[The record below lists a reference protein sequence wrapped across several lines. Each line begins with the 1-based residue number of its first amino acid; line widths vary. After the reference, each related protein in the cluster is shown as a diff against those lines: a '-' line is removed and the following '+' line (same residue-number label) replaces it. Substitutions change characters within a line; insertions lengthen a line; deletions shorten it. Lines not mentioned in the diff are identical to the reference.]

1 MDGARGGRGMH
12 WCDTWL
18 PRLIPPEPA
27 GLALLLCFTD
37 YAPRLREAT
46 ATWLKRE
53 SEIAA
58 PRVNPGFSG
67 PEVSAPFRF
76 SGVLSGKPVYIN
88 TKIPCFQHYIQF
100 FGVLI
105 TVIGFLRVIT
115 VYNLAV
121 RCTRLKYLSSN
132 KYKQ

>member
-1 MDGARGGRGMH
+1 MAEVRVRNRGSKGEPWVLRPRGQ
-12 WCDTWL
+12 
-18 PRLIPPEPA
+18 
-27 GLALLLCFTD
+27 F
-37 YAPRLREAT
+37 
-46 ATWLKRE
+46 
-53 SEIAA
+53 
-58 PRVNPGFSG
+58 
-67 PEVSAPFRF
+67 PFRF
-76 SGVLSGKPVYIN
+76 SGVLSGKPVHIN

-105 TVIGFLRVIT
+105 TVICFLRVII